1 MIDNFLLVE
10 NGVLR
15 EQEFRALLAEGPY
28 PARNPDQNLA
38 DVKAQIAAC
47 ARGAAELERL
57 VAQYGADVVAA
68 YMRFVRANAAEAVK
82 RFIDRIQ
89 DGSFIYEMDSGA
101 RVAVQTKIDRTARR
115 MRIDFTGTSEQTS
128 DNFNAPTSIC
138 RAAVLYVMRTCIDDD
153 IPLND
158 GCLEPI
164 ELSIPPRTMLS
175 PEWPAAVVAGNVE
188 TSQVVTD
195 ALFGAMGQMAA
206 AQGTMNNFTF
216 GDEAANTTRPFA
228 AAPAPAPISTARAP
242 STRI

>member
-1 MIDNFLLVE
+1 MPPFSRRLDEEGVLIDNFLLVE

-38 DVKAQIAAC
+38 DMKAQIAAC

-57 VAQYGADVVAA
+57 VAQYGAGRGGGLYALRPRQRRRGRQA
-68 YMRFVRANAAEAVK
+68 LHRPHPGRQFRL
-82 RFIDRIQ
+82 R
-89 DGSFIYEMDSGA
+89 DGQRRPRGGA
-101 RVAVQTKIDRTARR
+101 TKIDRAARR
-115 MRIDFTGTSEQTS
+115 MRIDFAGTSEQTG
-128 DNFNAPTSIC
+128 DNFNAPASIC

-164 ELSIPPRTMLS
+164 ELSIPPHSMLS

-195 ALFGAMGQMAA
+195 ALFRRAW
-206 AQGTMNNFTF
+206 
-216 GDEAANTTRPFA
+216 
-228 AAPAPAPISTARAP
+228 ARWQRRKA
-242 STRI
+242 R